1 MDPSMLA
8 AGGFGA
14 SIPGLDIG
22 GLSEGIAAG
31 RDTQQGF
38 LGQILEALG
47 GGKERDSL
55 AKGSLGGLGTM
66 AGGAVGGPAGAAIGG
81 ALGAIV
87 EPIIK
92 FSMMNKADKMARQHA
107 GWLQDI
113 AVNPPRPGW
122 AREMSGPGLN
132 K

>member
-22 GLSEGIAAG
+22 DLSEGISKG
-31 RDTQQGF
+31 RDTQQNF

-47 GGKERDSL
+47 SYGKKDASGRT
-55 AKGSLGGLGTM
+55 GGLGGMIGGM
-66 AGGAVGGPAGAAIGG
+66 AGGPVGAAVGAGVGELGG
-81 ALGAIV
+81 D
-87 EPIIK
+87 IIK
-92 FSMMNKADKMARQHA
+92 LVMMNKSDKMARQHA